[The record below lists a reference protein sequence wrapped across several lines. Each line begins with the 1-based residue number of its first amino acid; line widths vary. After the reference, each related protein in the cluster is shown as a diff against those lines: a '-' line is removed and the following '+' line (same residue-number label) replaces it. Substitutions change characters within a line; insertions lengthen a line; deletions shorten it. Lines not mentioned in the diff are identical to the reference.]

1 MKHLFPAFCWAVIAG
16 GMIGACAKKPRVTNI
31 ESAQAATNTNQEGQ
45 TMQDPNETILDLDAP
60 NWTIY
65 FGFDSFALREVYK
78 VAALGKW
85 MMANGSKVSL
95 SGFTSEEGTDEYNL
109 ALGARRAKAV
119 RDYLEAYGV
128 PVERISW
135 QSYGEENQVTTD
147 RTKFHLNRRVEI
159 KIEGVN

>member
-1 MKHLFPAFCWAVIAG
+1 MRYLFPSLCWAVIAG
-16 GMIGACAKKPRVTNI
+16 GFIIACTKKPKGDVIYSPEITK
-31 ESAQAATNTNQEGQ
+31 ESDKEEKS
-45 TMQDPNETILDLDAP
+45 MLDPNEKIIDLDAP

-65 FGFDSFALREVYK
+65 FGFDSFSLRETYK
-78 VAALGKW
+78 AAALGNW
-85 MMANGSKVSL
+85 MLKNGSKVSL

-109 ALGARRAKAV
+109 ALGAKRAQAV